1 MEREER
7 VRDGG
12 EVNVIQHKNIVNLK
26 LEISHIKNLE
36 IAFGFLWPRLIHGFQ
51 ARGKQSTKSNKIP
64 KSKGNA
70 GCVAEQRGFGWWVEE
85 GGRGGGVECEGL
97 ASSPL
102 PHIFNEL
109 DIKKF

>member
-1 MEREER
+1 M
-7 VRDGG
+7 
-12 EVNVIQHKNIVNLK
+12 NVIQHKNIVNLE

-36 IAFGFLWPRLIHGFQ
+36 IAFGFLWPRLIHGIR
-51 ARGKQSTKSNKIP
+51 ARQTEHKIQQNSQKQRHR
-64 KSKGNA
+64 G
-70 GCVAEQRGFGWWVEE
+70 GCRGVR
-85 GGRGGGVECEGL
+85 GGRGCEGL

>member
-1 MEREER
+1 MGERERER
-7 VRDGG
+7 GQSGRGM
-12 EVNVIQHKNIVNLK
+12 NVIQHKNIVNLK

-36 IAFGFLWPRLIHGFQ
+36 IAFGFLWPRLIHGIR
-51 ARGKQSTKSNKIP
+51 ARQTEHKIQQNSQKQRQCWVCGRTE
-64 KSKGNA
+64 G
-70 GCVAEQRGFGWWVEE
+70 VAESERERE
-85 GGRGGGVECEGL
+85 GRGL